1 MNVPHHR
8 VKTVE
13 LASIDTTTTFANVQM
28 VIMEKIAR
36 LVSDTLK
43 SGTNECFRP
52 CPHESRHFQPQNFT
66 WIYVNGALKR
76 FGQRFQNKAVS
87 VTGFTGFVRTPD
99 QFG

>member
-36 LVSDTLK
+36 LVSVTLK
-43 SGTNECFRP
+43 SGTNDCFRP

-76 FGQRFQNKAVS
+76 FGQRF
-87 VTGFTGFVRTPD
+87 R
-99 QFG
+99 

>member
-13 LASIDTTTTFANVQM
+13 LASTDTTTTFANVQM

-36 LVSDTLK
+36 LVGVTLK
-43 SGTNECFRP
+43 SGTNEFFRP

-87 VTGFTGFVRTPD
+87 VTGFTGFVRMQD